1 MEVIPVV
8 EVVDIPVEIMG
19 MMTSVSYSLIFM

>member
-1 MEVIPVV
+1 VVPVDIL

-19 MMTSVSYSLIFM
+19 MMTSVSYSLNFV